1 MSGIHSGPQIL
12 IKQQSLYA
20 ECVHCVCH
28 QLNFALNDAAECCAK
43 IKSFFE
49 TTVEIY
55 RYFFCFSAPNWA
67 ILKAF
72 GTDEKYLTLKHVSST
87 R

>member
-1 MSGIHSGPQIL
+1 MSGIHSGPQMV

-28 QLNFALNDAAECCAK
+28 RLNFALNDAAECCAK
-43 IKSFFE
+43 IKSFLKRRLKS
-49 TTVEIY
+49 TGT
-55 RYFFCFSAPNWA
+55 FFGLLLQRWA

-72 GTDEKYLTLKHVSST
+72 RTDEKCLTLKHVCST